1 MSSNSIPN
9 LNLLHLVTSNQALL
23 IELFYHASPK
33 FFHKLQFSVWPSV
46 LCRFNT
52 QTAGKGRQCSYL
64 FGNELRSSV
73 EFCARVS
80 IN

>member
-1 MSSNSIPN
+1 MSPNSIPN
-9 LNLLHLVTSNQALL
+9 LKLLHLVTPNSALL

-33 FFHKLQFSVWPSV
+33 LFHKLQFSLWPSA

-52 QTAGKGRQCSYL
+52 QTAGKGRQCNYL

-73 EFCARVS
+73 EFSARVS